1 MEDGGFLALILTSI
15 IHHPTSNNQKTMKK
29 LLFILLINFL
39 PAQQSWT
46 LKQCLDY
53 ASANHPLVKQSA
65 VNIQKN
71 DRQIS
76 ASKGMLLPS
85 VDAGI
90 NHNYNFGNGINQQNN
105 QREAINTQTDNLYA
119 QANWEL
125 MNWRNY
131 LNISLSKINKES
143 STFKM
148 KQAQNEVK
156 LNVITMFFTYQ
167 NSKSWLEVLET
178 QLSGIEDQIKRT
190 EKEVEIGNRPKSDV
204 YDIKANL
211 GTMQEQ
217 WVTAK
222 NSRDLSKINLLN
234 ALAITKDTLDF
245 TMTEENLASSNF
257 NDANFIQN
265 LLEKNP
271 AYQTTLAE
279 IKAQKKSVEVA
290 KSAYLPTLNGSYT
303 WSSFYNKVLGQPA
316 SANFS
321 DQIKTNKNQQLGFGL
336 NIPIF
341 NKLQVKNN
349 VEIAKLNVIN
359 SNYDRDIVINNL
371 TQSINSIK
379 AQFLNAQEKY
389 NLLEANFENQ
399 RLSFQK
405 SEEKYK
411 EGLMDAYTFFVVRN
425 GWLQANYNLIN
436 SKNDVVQQTELLKV
450 FEAGF

>member
-1 MEDGGFLALILTSI
+1 
-15 IHHPTSNNQKTMKK
+15 MKN
-29 LLFILLINFL
+29 LFFILFINLL

-46 LKQCLDY
+46 LKDCLDY
-53 ASANHPLVKQSA
+53 ASANHPLIKQSA

-76 ASKGMLLPS
+76 ASKGMLLPL
-85 VDAGI
+85 VDAGVS
-90 NHNYNFGNGINQQNN
+90 HNYGFGSSINQNTN
-105 QREAINTQTDNLYA
+105 QREAINTQYDQIYA

-125 MNWRNY
+125 MNWKNY

-143 STFKM
+143 STYKM

-156 LNVITMFFTYQ
+156 LNVIQMFFTYQ
-167 NSKSWLEVLET
+167 NAKSWLDVLET

-190 EKEVEIGNRPKSDV
+190 EKEVEIGNRPKSDI

-217 WVTAK
+217 WVSAK

-245 TMTEENLASSNF
+245 TMTEENLGSSNF

-279 IKAQKKSVEVA
+279 IKAQQKNVELA

-303 WSSFYNKVLGQPA
+303 WSSFYNKILGE
-316 SANFS
+316 SATAFS
-321 DQIKTNKNQQLGFGL
+321 DQIKANKNQQLSFAL

-349 VEIAKLNVIN
+349 VEIAKLHVIN
-359 SNYDRDIVINNL
+359 SNYDKDIVINNL

-436 SKNDVVQQTELLKV
+436 SKNDLIQQTELLKV
-450 FEAGF
+450 FEAGL

>member
-1 MEDGGFLALILTSI
+1 
-15 IHHPTSNNQKTMKK
+15 MKK
-29 LLFILLINFL
+29 LFFILLINLL
-39 PAQQSWT
+39 PAQQSWS

-53 ASANHPLVKQSA
+53 AAANHPLVKQSV

-71 DRQIS
+71 ERQIS
-76 ASKGMLLPS
+76 AAKGMLLPS
-85 VDAGI
+85 VDAGV

-156 LNVITMFFTYQ
+156 LNVIQMFFTYQ

-190 EKEVEIGNRPKSDV
+190 EKEVEIGNRPKSDI

-217 WVTAK
+217 WVSAK
-222 NSRDLSKINLLN
+222 NQRDLSKINLLN

-245 TMTEENLASSNF
+245 KMNEEILVDSNF

-271 AYQTTLAE
+271 AYQMTLAE
-279 IKAQKKSVEVA
+279 IKAQQKSVEVA

-336 NIPIF
+336 NIPVF

-359 SNYDRDIVINNL
+359 SNYDKDIVINNL

-379 AQFLNAQEKY
+379 AQFLNAREKY
-389 NLLEANFENQ
+389 NLLETNFENQ

-425 GWLQANYNLIN
+425 NWLQANYNLIN
-436 SKNDVVQQTELLKV
+436 SKNDVIQQTELLKV
-450 FEAGF
+450 FEAGL

>member
-1 MEDGGFLALILTSI
+1 
-15 IHHPTSNNQKTMKK
+15 MKK
-29 LLFILLINFL
+29 LLLIFIINFL

-53 ASANHPLVKQSA
+53 ASANHPLVKQST

-71 DRQIS
+71 GRQIS
-76 ASKGMLLPS
+76 AAKGMLLPS
-85 VDAGI
+85 VEAGI
-90 NHNYNFGNGINQQNN
+90 SHNYSFGSTIDQTTN
-105 QREAINTQTDNLYA
+105 QRGSLNTQYDQVYA

-156 LNVITMFFTYQ
+156 LNVIQMFFTYQ
-167 NSKSWLEVLET
+167 NSKSWLGVLET
-178 QLSGIEDQIKRT
+178 QISGIEDQIKRT

-211 GTMQEQ
+211 GTLQEQ
-217 WVTAK
+217 WVSAK

-234 ALAITKDTLDF
+234 ALAITKDSLDF
-245 TMTEENLASSNF
+245 KMEDELISVSNF
-257 NDANFIQN
+257 NDIDFVQN

-271 AYQTTLAE
+271 AYQSVQAE
-279 IKAQKKSVEVA
+279 IKAQQKNIDIA
-290 KSAYLPTLNGSYT
+290 KSAYLPTLNGSYN
-303 WSSFYNKVLGQPA
+303 WSSFYSKTLGA
-316 SANFS
+316 SADAFS
-321 DQIKTNKNQQLGFGL
+321 DQFQRNKNQQVGFSL

-341 NKLQVKNN
+341 NRFQVKNN

-359 SNYDRDIVINNL
+359 SNYDKEIVINNL

-379 AQFLNAQEKY
+379 AQYQNSEEKY
-389 NLLEANFENQ
+389 TLLQANFENQ
-399 RLSFQK
+399 KLSFQK

-425 GWLQANYNLIN
+425 NWLQANYNLIN
-436 SKNDVVQQTELLKV
+436 SKNEVMQQTELLKV
-450 FEAGF
+450 FESGF

>member
-1 MEDGGFLALILTSI
+1 
-15 IHHPTSNNQKTMKK
+15 MKK
-29 LLFILLINFL
+29 LFFILFINLL

-46 LKQCLDY
+46 LQQCLVY

-71 DRQIS
+71 ERQIS
-76 ASKGMLLPS
+76 AAKGMLLPS
-85 VDAGI
+85 VDAGA

-156 LNVITMFFTYQ
+156 LNVIQMFFTYQ

-190 EKEVEIGNRPKSDV
+190 EKEVEIGNRPKSDI

-217 WVTAK
+217 WVSAK
-222 NSRDLSKINLLN
+222 NQRDLSKINLLN
-234 ALAITKDTLDF
+234 SLAITKDTLDF
-245 TMTEENLASSNF
+245 TIAEENLASSNF

-279 IKAQKKSVEVA
+279 IKAQQKSVEVA

-316 SANFS
+316 PANFS

-359 SNYDRDIVINNL
+359 SNYDKDIVINNL

-389 NLLEANFENQ
+389 NLLETNFENQ
-399 RLSFQK
+399 KLSFQK

-425 GWLQANYNLIN
+425 NWLQANYNLIN

-450 FEAGF
+450 FEAGL

>member
-1 MEDGGFLALILTSI
+1 
-15 IHHPTSNNQKTMKK
+15 MKK
-29 LLFILLINFL
+29 LFFILLINFL

-46 LKQCLDY
+46 LQQCLDY

-90 NHNYNFGNGINQQNN
+90 NHNYNFGNGINQANN
-105 QREAINTQTDNLYA
+105 QRETINTQNDQVYA

-125 MNWRNY
+125 INWRNF
-131 LNISLSKINKES
+131 LNISLSKINKQT
-143 STFKM
+143 STFRM
-148 KQAQNEVK
+148 KQTQNEIK
-156 LNVITMFFTYQ
+156 MNVIQMFFTYQ
-167 NSKSWLEVLET
+167 NSKSWLDVLQT
-178 QLSGIEDQIKRT
+178 QLAGIEDQIKRT
-190 EKEVEIGNRPKSDV
+190 EKEVEIGNRPKSDI

-217 WVTAK
+217 WVSAK

-234 ALAITKDTLDF
+234 AMAITKDTLDF
-245 TMTEENLASSNF
+245 TMTEENLAVNNF
-257 NDANFIQN
+257 NDADFIQN

-271 AYQTTLAE
+271 AYQTVLTE
-279 IKAQKKSVEVA
+279 IKAQQKNVSLA

-303 WSSFYNKVLGQPA
+303 WSSFYNKTLGE
-316 SANFS
+316 SADSFS
-321 DQIKTNKNQQLGFGL
+321 EQFKRNKNQQLGFGL
-336 NIPIF
+336 NIPVF

-359 SNYDRDIVINNL
+359 SNYDKDIIINDL
-371 TQSINSIK
+371 TKSINSIK

-389 NLLEANFENQ
+389 NLLELNFENQ

-411 EGLMDAYTFFVVRN
+411 EGLMDAYTFFIVRN
-425 GWLQANYNLIN
+425 NWLQANYNLIN
-436 SKNDVVQQTELLKV
+436 SKNDVIQQTELLKV
-450 FEAGF
+450 FEAGL

>member
-1 MEDGGFLALILTSI
+1 
-15 IHHPTSNNQKTMKK
+15 MKK
-29 LLFILLINFL
+29 LLLIFIINFL

-53 ASANHPLVKQSA
+53 ASANHPLVKQST

-71 DRQIS
+71 GRQIS
-76 ASKGMLLPS
+76 AAKGMLLPS
-85 VDAGI
+85 VEAGI
-90 NHNYNFGNGINQQNN
+90 SHNYSFGSTIDQTTN
-105 QREAINTQTDNLYA
+105 QRGSLNTQYDQVYA

-156 LNVITMFFTYQ
+156 LNVIQMFFTYQ
-167 NSKSWLEVLET
+167 NSKSWLGVLET
-178 QLSGIEDQIKRT
+178 QISGIEDQIKRT

-211 GTMQEQ
+211 GTLQEQ
-217 WVTAK
+217 WVSAK

-234 ALAITKDTLDF
+234 ALAITKDSLDF
-245 TMTEENLASSNF
+245 KMEDELISVSNF
-257 NDANFIQN
+257 NDINFVQN

-271 AYQTTLAE
+271 AYQSVQTE
-279 IKAQKKSVEVA
+279 IKAQQKNIDIA
-290 KSAYLPTLNGSYT
+290 KSAYLPTLNGSYN
-303 WSSFYNKVLGQPA
+303 WSSFYSKTLGA
-316 SANFS
+316 SADAFS
-321 DQIKTNKNQQLGFGL
+321 DQFKRNKNQQVGFSL
-336 NIPIF
+336 HIPIF

-349 VEIAKLNVIN
+349 VEIAKLNVIH
-359 SNYDRDIVINNL
+359 SNYDKEIVINNL
-371 TQSINSIK
+371 TQSIHSIK
-379 AQFLNAQEKY
+379 AQYQNSEEKFT
-389 NLLEANFENQ
+389 LLQANFENQ
-399 RLSFQK
+399 KRSFQK

-425 GWLQANYNLIN
+425 NWLQANYNLIS
-436 SKNDVVQQTELLKV
+436 SKNEVIQQTELLKV

>member
-1 MEDGGFLALILTSI
+1 
-15 IHHPTSNNQKTMKK
+15 MKK
-29 LLFILLINFL
+29 LFFIFIINLF
-39 PAQQSWT
+39 PAQESWT

-53 ASANHPLVKQSA
+53 ASANHPLVKQST

-71 DRQIS
+71 DRWVS

-85 VDAGI
+85 VDAGV
-90 NHNYNFGNGINQQNN
+90 NHNYNFGNGINPQNN

-125 MNWRNY
+125 LNWRNY
-131 LNISLSKINKES
+131 LNISLSKINKET
-143 STFKM
+143 STFRM
-148 KQAQNEVK
+148 KQTQNEIK
-156 LNVITMFFTYQ
+156 LNVIQMFFAYQ
-167 NSKSWLEVLET
+167 NSKSWLEVLQT
-178 QLSGIEDQIKRT
+178 QLAGIEDQIKRT
-190 EKEVEIGNRPKSDV
+190 EKEVEIGNRPKSDI

-217 WVTAK
+217 WVSAK
-222 NSRDLSKINLLN
+222 NQRDLSKINLLN

-245 TMTEENLASSNF
+245 AMTEENLAVSNF

-279 IKAQKKSVEVA
+279 IKAQQKSVDVA

-303 WSSFYNKVLGQPA
+303 WSSFYNKILGEPA
-316 SANFS
+316 IDFS
-321 DQIKTNKNQQLGFGL
+321 EQIKMNKNQQLGFGL

-341 NKLQVKNN
+341 NRLKVKNN

-359 SNYDRDIVINNL
+359 SNYDKDIVINNL

-379 AQFLNAQEKY
+379 TQFLNAQEKY

-399 RLSFQK
+399 KLSFQK

-425 GWLQANYNLIN
+425 NWLQANYNLIN
-436 SKNDVVQQTELLKV
+436 SKNEVIQQTELLKV
-450 FEAGF
+450 FESGF